1 MKICFFGSSLV
12 SSYWN
17 GAATYYRGIL
27 KALAALGH
35 EIVFFE
41 PDAFERQSHRD
52 ISDPE
57 WAKVVVYPATS
68 EGWQRSL
75 EKAIGSADLLVKASG
90 VGVFDRELECAM
102 VETPARARRAYW
114 DVDAPATLDE
124 IAANPAHHLR
134 KAIPRYDV
142 VFTYGGGAP
151 VVKAYRAVGA
161 RDCVPI
167 YNALDPDHH
176 FPVEPVPEF
185 ESELGFLGNRL
196 PDREARVDAFF
207 LDAARRLPQKR
218 FLLGGSGWES
228 KELPAN
234 VKCIGH
240 VGTNA
245 HNAFFCS
252 GLATLNVNRES
263 MARYGFSPPT
273 RVFEA
278 AGAGAC
284 LLTDR
289 WKGIDLFLEPNREV
303 LVAEDGEEVALHL
316 DGLTPGRARE
326 IANRARR
333 RVLAHHTYAQRALQ
347 VHEVLEGSSTQ
358 AGAAG

>member
-52 ISDPE
+52 ILDPE

-68 EGWQRSL
+68 VGWQRSL

-142 VFTYGGGAP
+142 VFT
-151 VVKAYRAVGA
+151 
-161 RDCVPI
+161 
-167 YNALDPDHH
+167 
-176 FPVEPVPEF
+176 
-185 ESELGFLGNRL
+185 
-196 PDREARVDAFF
+196 
-207 LDAARRLPQKR
+207 
-218 FLLGGSGWES
+218 
-228 KELPAN
+228 
-234 VKCIGH
+234 
-240 VGTNA
+240 
-245 HNAFFCS
+245 
-252 GLATLNVNRES
+252 
-263 MARYGFSPPT
+263 
-273 RVFEA
+273 
-278 AGAGAC
+278 
-284 LLTDR
+284 
-289 WKGIDLFLEPNREV
+289 
-303 LVAEDGEEVALHL
+303 
-316 DGLTPGRARE
+316 
-326 IANRARR
+326 
-333 RVLAHHTYAQRALQ
+333 
-347 VHEVLEGSSTQ
+347 
-358 AGAAG
+358 